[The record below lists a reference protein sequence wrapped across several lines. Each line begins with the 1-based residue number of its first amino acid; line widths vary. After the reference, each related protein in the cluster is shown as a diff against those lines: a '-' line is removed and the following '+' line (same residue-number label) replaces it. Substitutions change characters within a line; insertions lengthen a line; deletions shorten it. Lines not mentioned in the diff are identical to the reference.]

1 MIPHASQVGDFHQ
14 GRLQLLL
21 CLESAVVF
29 TVVLI
34 SISFVTNEGEHFFI
48 YVLAIWLFSC
58 ELSSSPLLTIFTL
71 GNFLL
76 INLK

>member
-1 MIPHASQVGDFHQ
+1 MILSFSGGRLSQ

-29 TVVLI
+29 IVVLI

-58 ELSSSPLLTIFTL
+58 ELSSSPLLTHFTL
-71 GNFLL
+71 EGNFYLL
-76 INLK
+76 VK